1 MTVGSIQFDS
11 TFSAADSLR
20 VADVSGLAPLSFN
33 PPSPESLGRFLS
45 SMSDDKP
52 EVGSIRLA
60 LDSIAQNMSSPRD
73 VSQPVAMPASHDS
86 RARII
91 AEVPVV
97 PVDKA
102 QVVESPAV
110 PVDKPQV
117 VESLGGKA
125 IVVEKPA
132 IEKPVVEAH
141 SAPSTPTAPI
151 AQVVETLVVEQPVV
165 KAPIAPAASST
176 PTVPVAQGVETL
188 VVEQPVVKAPVA
200 PTTPTAPIAQGVETV
215 VVEKPVIVSDT
226 PVAPAVPATPTVP
239 VAQGVETV
247 VVEKPVIASDTP
259 VAPVVPATPTVPVA
273 QVVETIVVEKPVV
286 EAPTVPAAPSTP
298 SAPAASA
305 APDSRTET
313 IAEVPVTPATPVATP
328 VVEAPIASA
337 APVTPVVEAPVAP
350 VTQDSRPATIADAQ
364 VVKTPDT
371 QVVDTQ
377 VVKTPAAQV
386 AETPVA
392 KSEVASA
399 KAVVSGKRIAAP
411 EEVVVIDLS
420 QESARAA
427 TPLREA
433 PFVAAAQQ
441 EIAASTASAR
451 TEAIVEV
458 VNNVAEAIADQ
469 ILVTP
474 SLVRGEGQMI
484 VRLKPEVLDGSE
496 IRLSSESG
504 TLAVEI
510 VPSTPN
516 AAKLAMEAMPRLET
530 ALAEHVSTFRQ
541 VSVSVRKGK
550 GNEVV

>member
-73 VSQPVAMPASHDS
+73 VSQPVAMPASDDS

-165 KAPIAPAASST
+165 KAP
-176 PTVPVAQGVETL
+176 
-188 VVEQPVVKAPVA
+188 VA
-200 PTTPTAPIAQGVETV
+200 PTTPTAPI
-215 VVEKPVIVSDT
+215 
-226 PVAPAVPATPTVP
+226 
-239 VAQGVETV
+239 AQGVETV

-259 VAPVVPATPTVPVA
+259 VAPVVPATPTAPVA
-273 QVVETIVVEKPVV
+273 QGVETVVGEKPVV
-286 EAPTVPAAPSTP
+286 EAPV
-298 SAPAASA
+298 APASPTTSTAPIAHAS
-305 APDSRTET
+305 PDSRPATV
-313 IAEVPVTPATPVATP
+313 AEVPVTPATPVATP

-504 TLAVEI
+504 TLAVEV

-516 AAKLAMEAMPRLET
+516 AAKLATEAMPRLET

-550 GNEVV
+550 ANEVV

>member
-60 LDSIAQNMSSPRD
+60 LDSIAQNMSSTRD
-73 VSQPVAMPASHDS
+73 VSQPVATPASHDS

-132 IEKPVVEAH
+132 IEKPVV
-141 SAPSTPTAPI
+141 
-151 AQVVETLVVEQPVV
+151 
-165 KAPIAPAASST
+165 
-176 PTVPVAQGVETL
+176 G
-188 VVEQPVVKAPVA
+188 APVA
-200 PTTPTAPIAQGVETV
+200 PTTPTAPIV
-215 VVEKPVIVSDT
+215 
-226 PVAPAVPATPTVP
+226 
-239 VAQGVETV
+239 
-247 VVEKPVIASDTP
+247 
-259 VAPVVPATPTVPVA
+259 
-273 QVVETIVVEKPVV
+273 
-286 EAPTVPAAPSTP
+286 
-298 SAPAASA
+298 SA
-305 APDSRTET
+305 APDSLPATV
-313 IAEVPVTPATPVATP
+313 AEVPVTPATPVVEAPIAAAAPAAPTAPVAQVAETLVAEKP
-328 VVEAPIASA
+328 VVEAPIAPVAPITIDAPDSRLATIATAPVVETLVVGKPVVEATIAPVAPA
-337 APVTPVVEAPVAP
+337 APTAPFATPVVESPVAPVAPDSHPATIAEAPVVVPAAPATPVVEAPVAP

-364 VVKTPDT
+364 VVKTPE
-371 QVVDTQ
+371 TQ

-386 AETPVA
+386 SETPVA

-399 KAVVSGKRIAAP
+399 KAVVSGKRTAAP
-411 EEVVVIDLS
+411 EDVVVIDLS

-427 TPLREA
+427 VPLREA

-441 EIAASTASAR
+441 EIAAATASAR

-458 VNNVAEAIADQ
+458 VNNVAESIADQ

-484 VRLKPEVLDGSE
+484 MRLKPEVLDGSE

-504 TLAVEI
+504 TLAVEV

-516 AAKLAMEAMPRLET
+516 AAKLATEAMPRLET

-550 GNEVV
+550 ANEVV

>member
-60 LDSIAQNMSSPRD
+60 LDSIAQNMSSTRD
-73 VSQPVAMPASHDS
+73 VSQPVATPASHDS

-132 IEKPVVEAH
+132 IEKPVV
-141 SAPSTPTAPI
+141 
-151 AQVVETLVVEQPVV
+151 
-165 KAPIAPAASST
+165 
-176 PTVPVAQGVETL
+176 G
-188 VVEQPVVKAPVA
+188 APVA
-200 PTTPTAPIAQGVETV
+200 PTTPTAPIV
-215 VVEKPVIVSDT
+215 
-226 PVAPAVPATPTVP
+226 
-239 VAQGVETV
+239 
-247 VVEKPVIASDTP
+247 
-259 VAPVVPATPTVPVA
+259 
-273 QVVETIVVEKPVV
+273 
-286 EAPTVPAAPSTP
+286 
-298 SAPAASA
+298 SA
-305 APDSRTET
+305 APDSLPATV
-313 IAEVPVTPATPVATP
+313 AEVPVTPATPVVEAPIAAAAPAAPTAPVAQVAETLVAEKP
-328 VVEAPIASA
+328 VVEAPIAPVAPATPTAPVAQVAETLVVGKPVVEATIAPVAPA
-337 APVTPVVEAPVAP
+337 APTAPFATPVVESPVAPVAPDSHPATIAEAPVVVPAAPATPVVEAPVAP

-364 VVKTPDT
+364 VVKTPE
-371 QVVDTQ
+371 TQ

-386 AETPVA
+386 SETPVA

-399 KAVVSGKRIAAP
+399 KAVVSGKRTAAP
-411 EEVVVIDLS
+411 EDVVVIDLS

-427 TPLREA
+427 VPLREA

-441 EIAASTASAR
+441 EIAAATASAR

-458 VNNVAEAIADQ
+458 VNNVAESIADQ

-484 VRLKPEVLDGSE
+484 MRLKPEVLDGSE

-504 TLAVEI
+504 TLAVEV

-516 AAKLAMEAMPRLET
+516 AAKLATEAMPRLET

-550 GNEVV
+550 ANEVV

>member
-73 VSQPVAMPASHDS
+73 VSQPVAMPASDDS

-151 AQVVETLVVEQPVV
+151 AQV
-165 KAPIAPAASST
+165 
-176 PTVPVAQGVETL
+176 VETL

-259 VAPVVPATPTVPVA
+259 VAPVVPATPTAPVA
-273 QVVETIVVEKPVV
+273 QGVETVVGEKPVV
-286 EAPTVPAAPSTP
+286 EAPV
-298 SAPAASA
+298 APASPTTSTAPIAHAS
-305 APDSRTET
+305 PDSRPATV
-313 IAEVPVTPATPVATP
+313 AEVPVTPATPVATP

-504 TLAVEI
+504 TLAVEV

-516 AAKLAMEAMPRLET
+516 AAKLATEAMPRLET

-550 GNEVV
+550 ANEVV

>member
-11 TFSAADSLR
+11 IFSAADSLR

-45 SMSDDKP
+45 SMSDGKP

-60 LDSIAQNMSSPRD
+60 LDSIAQNLSSPRD
-73 VSQPVAMPASHDS
+73 VSKPVVAPDVPDS
-86 RARII
+86 RAATI
-91 AEVPVV
+91 AEVPVAHAV
-97 PVDKA
+97 PVAKA
-102 QVVESPAV
+102 QVVESP
-110 PVDKPQV
+110 DGKSLV
-117 VESLGGKA
+117 V
-125 IVVEKPA
+125 
-132 IEKPVVEAH
+132 EKPVVEA
-141 SAPSTPTAPI
+141 
-151 AQVVETLVVEQPVV
+151 PVG
-165 KAPIAPAASST
+165 S
-176 PTVPVAQGVETL
+176 
-188 VVEQPVVKAPVA
+188 
-200 PTTPTAPIAQGVETV
+200 
-215 VVEKPVIVSDT
+215 
-226 PVAPAVPATPTVP
+226 AVPATPTAP
-239 VAQGVETV
+239 VA
-247 VVEKPVIASDTP
+247 K
-259 VAPVVPATPTVPVA
+259 
-273 QVVETIVVEKPVV
+273 VVETIVVEKPVV
-286 EAPTVPAAPSTP
+286 EAPV
-298 SAPAASA
+298 APA
-305 APDSRTET
+305 
-313 IAEVPVTPATPVATP
+313 VPATPTASVAQVVETVVGEKP
-328 VVEAPIASA
+328 VVEAPIAHA
-337 APVTPVVEAPVAP
+337 APATPTAPVAQVVETLVVEKPVVEAPIAPVAPATPTAPVAQFAETLVAEKPVVEAPIAPATPITIDAPDPRLTTIATAPVVETLVVGKPVVEATIAPVAPAATTAPFATPVVESPVAPVAPDSHPATIAEAPVVVPAAPVATPAVEPQVAP
-350 VTQDSRPATIADAQ
+350 VTQDSRPATIADTQ

-386 AETPVA
+386 SETPVA

-399 KAVVSGKRIAAP
+399 RPVVSGKRTAAP
-411 EEVVVIDLS
+411 EDIVVIDLS

-427 TPLREA
+427 VPLREA

-441 EIAASTASAR
+441 EIAAATASAR

-504 TLAVEI
+504 TLAVEV

-516 AAKLAMEAMPRLET
+516 AAKLATEAMPRLET

-550 GNEVV
+550 ANEVV